1 MAMALP
7 MTLNDVLITFGR
19 RDVLLIVG
27 LGLLSVILWNVPF
40 VKLLLYPFWL
50 FNTFIHE
57 FSHAFALG
65 MTGRRFRG
73 VVIDPSTHGVTRFL
87 GSQGCISVSAGY
99 LGSAL
104 FGGFLILL
112 TTADLSAR
120 AALLVLGVLFA
131 ILCLFFVTN
140 CFGIVAGLVLAGAL
154 CVVGSYLDDQS
165 AAMALLFLAVQTIL
179 ASFHSLFI
187 LIGIARSGQRRD
199 SDAEI
204 MERIT
209 TIPAVFWALLWC
221 AVAIGILLWSVTV
234 AYRDLPLR

>member
-1 MAMALP
+1 
-7 MTLNDVLITFGR
+7 MTLNDVLTTFGR

-27 LGLLSVILWNVPF
+27 LGLLSVLLWQVPF

-73 VVIDPSTHGVTRFL
+73 VDIEPNREGVTKFE
-87 GSQGCISVSAGY
+87 GHQGCILISAGY

-131 ILCLFFVTN
+131 LLCLFFVTN
-140 CFGIVAGLVLAGAL
+140 CFGIVTGLGLAGAL
-154 CVVGSYLDDQS
+154 CFAGSYLDDQG
-165 AAMALLFLAVQTIL
+165 AAMVLLFLAVQTIL
-179 ASFHSLFI
+179 ASFDSLFM
-187 LIGIARSGQRRD
+187 LIQIARSGRRRD
-199 SDAEI
+199 SDAEV
-204 MERIT
+204 MQDIT
-209 TIPAVFWALLWC
+209 AIPAVFWALLWC

>member
-1 MAMALP
+1 MATALS
-7 MTLNDVLITFGR
+7 MTLNDVLVTFGR

-27 LGLLSVILWNVPF
+27 LGLLSVILWNIPF
-40 VKLLLYPFWL
+40 IKLLLYPFWL

-57 FSHAFALG
+57 FGHAFALG

-73 VVIDPSTHGVTRFL
+73 VVIEPNREGVTKFEGRR
-87 GSQGCISVSAGY
+87 GCILISAGY

-120 AALLVLGVLFA
+120 AALLVLGVLFG

-140 CFGIVAGLVLAGAL
+140 CFGIIAGMVLAGAL
-154 CVVGSYLDDQS
+154 CVAGSYLDDQS

-179 ASFHSLFI
+179 ASFDSLFV
-187 LIGIARSGQRRD
+187 LVRIARSGRRHD
-199 SDAEI
+199 SDAEL
-204 MERIT
+204 MEAIT
-209 TIPAVFWALLWC
+209 AIPAVLWALLWC